1 MEGKASGNAE
11 VDEQCR
17 NLKKEIYQRWESNI
31 LQRTTTAVSGPSSSA
46 GGFVPVRGR
55 RSPATVAPADGSA
68 AAAGGGRRPV
78 ASFSAFDMHPRFELA
93 LSFGS

>member
-31 LQRTTTAVSGPSSSA
+31 LQRSLGTGGAADTAVSGPSS
-46 GGFVPVRGR
+46 GFVPVGRRPNR
-55 RSPATVAPADGSA
+55 RSPATVAPADGAAGRLPNKPTATA
-68 AAAGGGRRPV
+68 AAW
-78 ASFSAFDMHPRFELA
+78 
-93 LSFGS
+93 